1 MKILTIRKILI
12 NQFESKFVILVFR
25 LKLWRATMCTLLIDV
40 HRHKI
45 NVSVMHGN
53 LSVGHVEEE
62 NNFSDVSEIIDVR
75 SIIVPCR
82 GRASEQK
89 EKKRGI
95 YKGTKRLDGFIT
107 SEKNQTSSN
116 CPYKRFRIIK

>member
-1 MKILTIRKILI
+1 
-12 NQFESKFVILVFR
+12 
-25 LKLWRATMCTLLIDV
+25 
-40 HRHKI
+40 
-45 NVSVMHGN
+45 MHGN

-62 NNFSDVSEIIDVR
+62 NNFSDVSEIIDVH

>member
-1 MKILTIRKILI
+1 
-12 NQFESKFVILVFR
+12 
-25 LKLWRATMCTLLIDV
+25 
-40 HRHKI
+40 
-45 NVSVMHGN
+45 MHGN

-89 EKKRGI
+89 EKK
-95 YKGTKRLDGFIT
+95 KRNLQRHETLRRLYNIGKESNFVQL
-107 SEKNQTSSN
+107 SLQTL
-116 CPYKRFRIIK
+116 